1 MIRIWVRIGCCVVKF
16 PYFDSIQPILKY
28 YTMHFSRRNF
38 LRVSGAGL
46 IATQTP
52 SLLAADLT
60 LKNQGAELPFELG
73 IASYTFREFSLDETI
88 AMTQRLNIKKLCLKS
103 MHLPLELSAEEVQS
117 QAEKV
122 QKAGIDLY
130 GGGVI
135 YMRNKEEVDHAFA
148 YAKNAGMKVIVGV
161 PEHELLELC
170 NTRVKETGIN
180 LAIHNHG
187 PGDDKYPSPESAYRK
202 VESMD
207 PGMGLC
213 IDIGHTARI
222 GLDPIKETSRFMD
235 RVLDIHIKDEDKAEE
250 DGKTCEI
257 GHGVIDIPGFL
268 RMLIEENY
276 SKVISFEYE
285 KDGKDPL
292 PGLAESVGYVRGVL
306 NMLEMIRHAHGG

>member
-1 MIRIWVRIGCCVVKF
+1 
-16 PYFDSIQPILKY
+16 
-28 YTMHFSRRNF
+28 MHFSRRNF

-46 IATQTP
+46 IATQAP
-52 SLLAADLT
+52 GLMAAHLP
-60 LKNQGAELPFELG
+60 LSSKGPELPFQLG
-73 IASYTFREFSLDETI
+73 IASYTFREFSLEETI
-88 AMTQRLNIKKLCLKS
+88 TMTQRLGINKLCLKS
-103 MHLPLELSAEEVQS
+103 MHLPLDLSPEEIQS
-117 QAEKV
+117 ESKKV
-122 QKAGIDLY
+122 KQAGIDLY

-135 YMRNKEEVDHAFA
+135 YMSTKEEVENAFK
-148 YAKNAGMKVIVGV
+148 YAKTAGMKVIVGV

-170 NTRVKETGIN
+170 NTKVKETGIN

-202 VESMD
+202 VENMD

-222 GLDPIKETSRFMD
+222 GLDPIEETARFMD

-268 RMLIEENY
+268 GMLLEENY
-276 SKVISFEYE
+276 NKIVSFEFE

-292 PGLAESVGYVRGVL
+292 PGLAESVGYVRGAL
-306 NMLEMIRHAHGG
+306 NMLDMIRHAHGG

>member
-1 MIRIWVRIGCCVVKF
+1 
-16 PYFDSIQPILKY
+16 
-28 YTMHFSRRNF
+28 MHFSRRNF

-46 IATQTP
+46 IATQAPGLMAANLP
-52 SLLAADLT
+52 SSH
-60 LKNQGAELPFELG
+60 KGPEVPFQLG
-73 IASYTFREFSLDETI
+73 IASYTFREFSLNETI
-88 AMTQRLNIKKLCLKS
+88 TMTQRLGISNLCLKS
-103 MHLPLELSAEEVQS
+103 MHLPLELSPEEIQGESKKVS
-117 QAEKV
+117 Q
-122 QKAGIDLY
+122 AGIDLY

-135 YMRNKEEVDHAFA
+135 YMRTKEEVVHAFE

-170 NTRVKETGIN
+170 NTKVKETGIN

-187 PGDDKYPSPESAYRK
+187 PGDDKYPSPESSYRL
-202 VESMD
+202 VEKMD

-268 RMLIEENY
+268 GMLLKENY
-276 SKVISFEYE
+276 NKIVSFEFE

-306 NMLEMIRHAHGG
+306 NMLDMIRHAHGG

>member
-1 MIRIWVRIGCCVVKF
+1 
-16 PYFDSIQPILKY
+16 
-28 YTMHFSRRNF
+28 MHFSRRNF

-46 IATQTP
+46 IATQAPGLMAANLP
-52 SLLAADLT
+52 SSH
-60 LKNQGAELPFELG
+60 KGAEVPFQLG
-73 IASYTFREFSLDETI
+73 IASYTFREFSLEETI
-88 AMTQRLNIKKLCLKS
+88 AMTQRLGINKLCLKS
-103 MHLPLELSAEEVQS
+103 MHLPLELSPEEIQS
-117 QAEKV
+117 ESKKV
-122 QKAGIDLY
+122 SQAGIDLY

-135 YMRNKEEVDHAFA
+135 YMGTKEDVEHAFE
-148 YAKNAGMKVIVGV
+148 YAKTAGMKVIVGV

-170 NTRVKETGIN
+170 NTKVKETGIN

-202 VESMD
+202 VENMD

-213 IDIGHTARI
+213 VDIGHTARI
-222 GLDPIKETSRFMD
+222 GLDPIEETERFMD

-257 GHGVIDIPGFL
+257 GRGVIDIPGFL
-268 RMLIEENY
+268 GMLLKENY
-276 SKVISFEYE
+276 NKIVSFEFE

-306 NMLEMIRHAHGG
+306 NMHDMIRHAHGG